1 MESCCSSVAPL
12 LGFMSVTSPYTGP
25 LLLVILGAPLLLH
38 ADATS
43 IRASPK
49 VPHYLGIQ
57 DARFIDGQK
66 GKGKHCLTKKN
77 TSGGA
82 GSQVLK
88 WTGIQNKNLAK
99 TWIHFSEDRIKS
111 NNQQLDVFW
120 DSVLDAFHDF
130 FKQDDE
136 RIQRTVSS
144 LKNHWSDMN
153 RAFKVYGTCL
163 KNVMQGLISGMQ
175 QGNLDDT
182 ARMIYEALGKGKW
195 VYKKAYK
202 VLSCHQLWKILQ
214 NQHPDTLARNVRMKQ
229 ISSSS
234 PGMYTL
240 VIPDTPVSSNNDSPV
255 LLTDVETERLDGIK
269 TAKLKEKNKKRQN
282 LPIERQNIFISR
294 LDRIEKKKEE
304 YIAEG
309 DKKKE

>member
-49 VPHYLGIQ
+49 
-57 DARFIDGQK
+57 
-66 GKGKHCLTKKN
+66 
-77 TSGGA
+77 
-82 GSQVLK
+82 
-88 WTGIQNKNLAK
+88 
-99 TWIHFSEDRIKS
+99 
-111 NNQQLDVFW
+111 
-120 DSVLDAFHDF
+120 
-130 FKQDDE
+130 DDE
-136 RIQRTVSS
+136 RIERTVSS

-182 ARMIYEALGKGKW
+182 ARMIYEARGKGKW

-282 LPIERQNIFISR
+282 LLIERQNIFISR